1 MRINSNRM
9 ARSWRV
15 FCTLVALGSLLMGP
29 GGGFQLW
36 AGGGLL
42 IGGPNLSAFGASN
55 SVGAPV
61 VWSTAAPVDYRVDG
75 GPLSAQAD
83 GTVVVD
89 QAAGVARVDGMFQV
103 WADVPTAAIS
113 FTNGGGIDSVGAFTD
128 GDVDTMDEFNAVEG
142 DCNAGIQSPIIFDAD
157 GTVFDAL
164 GKDPLVIGFAGPCNA
179 FSIDSGNG
187 VVLIAA
193 GRAALNGK
201 FIDGD
206 TGNNELSPDR
216 FDGAFIHEFGHMIGM
231 DHSQINLNCFT
242 GFCAGG
248 SDDAFGLPTMFPVA
262 LSVNE
267 GAEAAQK
274 TLSPDDIAW
283 LSKMYPDATFAGI
296 YGTITGTIFFS
307 DGISHAQGV
316 NVIARQVDDPLTVG
330 VDESRRNAVSMVSG
344 AWFTPFP
351 GQAVTGESFG
361 ADGNAD
367 FGGSDSD
374 LTLVGFYSIPVL
386 PGNYTVEAEGVNAAF
401 DEGSG
406 LNPLNPP
413 VPMPGGTPEFYSG
426 ASESNADDPRTA
438 PTDTVNVTVTAGI
451 TTANIDIILN
461 GTDPRFDQF
470 ESARILAAPAWRVNL
485 FLWIR
490 EEGWRL
496 PEPGE
501 TA

>member
-1 MRINSNRM
+1 MRIHSNRM
-9 ARSWRV
+9 ARAWRV
-15 FCTLVALGSLLMGP
+15 FCTLVALVSLLMGP

-42 IGGPNLSAFGASN
+42 IGGPNLGPGFGAPN
-55 SVGAPV
+55 SVGVPV
-61 VWSTAAPVDYRVDG
+61 VWSTATPVTYRVDG
-75 GPLSAQAD
+75 GPLSTTSI

-103 WADVPTAAIS
+103 WGAVGTAAIS
-113 FTNGGGIDSVGAFTD
+113 FTNGGGISNVGAFTD
-128 GDVDTMDEFNAVEG
+128 GDVDTMAEFNAVEG
-142 DCNAGIQSPIIFDAD
+142 DCLAGIQSPIIFDAD

-164 GKDPLVIGFAGPCNA
+164 GKDPLVIGFAGPCA
-179 FSIDSGNG
+179 FSIAAST
-187 VVLIAA
+187 VFISA

-201 FIDGD
+201 FIDGA
-206 TGNNELSPDR
+206 GANGELTPDA

-231 DHSQINLNCFT
+231 DHSQINVNCFT

-262 LSVNE
+262 LSITE

-283 LSKMYPDATFAGI
+283 LSAMYPAGAFGTT

-307 DGISHAQGV
+307 DGLSHAQGV
-316 NVIARQVDDPLTVG
+316 NVIARMVDNLATPE
-330 VDESRRNAVSMVSG
+330 DESRRNAVSMVSG
-344 AWFTPFP
+344 AWFAPFP
-351 GQAVTGESFG
+351 GQAVTGETNG
-361 ADGNAD
+361 APGND
-367 FGGSDSD
+367 NFGGSDSD

-386 PGNYTVEAEGVNAAF
+386 PGDYTVEVEGVNGTF
-401 DEGSG
+401 DGGSG

-413 VPMPGGTPEFYSG
+413 VPMPGGTPEFFDG
-426 ASESNADDPRTA
+426 AESSTDV
-438 PTDTVNVTVTAGI
+438 PTDFSVVTVTGGI
-451 TTANIDIILN
+451 TIANIDIILN
-461 GTDPRFDQF
+461 GTDPRFDLF
-470 ESARILAAPAWRVNL
+470 ESAMLQAAPEWSL
-485 FLWIR
+485 SPPLWIR